1 MASKPYSSMQS
12 PADIAAKYGD
22 KAKIGQAVQQGIVD
36 PTVGMLAGMVIDRIR
51 APQPQAPQGTVAQKV
66 MGGGLGAT
74 PEAQQMGMAPSAVA
88 PAPQAAPAQPMM
100 AASGGLMDLPVDD
113 DMFDYAGGG
122 VVAFAAGSPGTTFP
136 RFEDLPIAGGDATVP
151 GNRISQFFSSMGGTE
166 RRIDP
171 ETGEAVTLGEYLRRL
186 DQRKARAAMP
196 AAQTQATT
204 ALQAQPP
211 IAPPVGPGA
220 APAAPPVAA
229 PQAGPAQPPAAAP
242 AQPPAAAPTPFQLPT
257 KPTPQEFLR
266 DQAAFG
272 VDPEL
277 NKKLMEQAEK
287 LGGSAEDKERALAMA
302 IIRGSLGAMAGT
314 SPNAILNVAQGFASG
329 VEQYAKD
336 AKDIRAAERD
346 VGKVKIELL
355 KAEDAQKRNDF
366 KAYREHIDKANDLA
380 INLKKLDYQARST
393 AADERKTEAYI
404 KSVGKPSQ
412 FAEQMAEFRRD
423 PKGFE
428 SFRKALGSTDETSEA
443 NKAKLALAAIDN
455 ALLTMKKDDPQRK
468 VLEQRRA
475 AILQQLTGMGGVVG
489 AGGKTLQ
496 WTDIQ

>member
-1 MASKPYSSMQS
+1 MASKPYSPMQS
-12 PADIAAKYGD
+12 PAEIAARYGD
-22 KAKIGQAVQQGIVD
+22 KSKIGSAVQQGIVD

-51 APQPQAPQGTVAQKV
+51 APQPQGPQPTIAQKV

-74 PEAQQMGMAPSAVA
+74 PQAQQMGMAP
-88 PAPQAAPAQPMM
+88 PAPAQPMA

-113 DMFDYAGGG
+113 SMFDYAGGG
-122 VVAFAAGSPGTTFP
+122 IVAFAAGSPGTTFP
-136 RFEDLPIAGGDATVP
+136 RFEDLPLAGGDATVP

-211 IAPPVGPGA
+211 IAPPAGPGA
-220 APAAPPVAA
+220 APAALPVAA
-229 PQAGPAQPPAAAP
+229 PQARPAQPPAATP
-242 AQPPAAAPTPFQLPT
+242 TQPPAAAPTPFQLPT

-287 LGGSAEDKERALAMA
+287 LGGSAEDKERAIAMA

-314 SPNAILNVAQGFASG
+314 SPNAILNVAQGALG
-329 VEQYAKD
+329 GLEQYAKD
-336 AKDIRAAERD
+336 TKDIRTAERD
-346 VGKVKIELL
+346 VSKVKIELL

-380 INLKKLDYQARST
+380 INLKKLEYDAQRVGFEERRT
-393 AADERKTEAYI
+393 AASERQASAYE
-404 KSVGKPSQ
+404 KAALKPST
-412 FAEQMAEFRRD
+412 FKEQMEEFRRD

-428 SFRKALGSTDETSEA
+428 SFRKALGSTDETSEV
-443 NKAKLALAAIDN
+443 NRAKLSLAAIDN

-475 AILQQLTGMGGVVG
+475 AILQQLSGAGGASG
-489 AGGKTLQ
+489 AGGKATFLGFE
-496 WTDIQ
+496 